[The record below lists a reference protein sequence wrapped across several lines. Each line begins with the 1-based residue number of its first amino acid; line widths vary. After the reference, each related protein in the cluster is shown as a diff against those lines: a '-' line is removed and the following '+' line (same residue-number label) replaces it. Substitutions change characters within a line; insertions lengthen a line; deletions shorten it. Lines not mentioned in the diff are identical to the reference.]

1 MDDDATGNANSTI
14 VAKPREDILVSICF
28 SDLPATKAAF
38 ATIRD
43 LAQRL
48 DARFRF
54 REIILVV
61 DDNGHED
68 YLPLVEQIADLR
80 LFTIRQGSSY
90 YDRRVIAAEEAIGDV
105 VLIGNFDEITHID
118 LMKMLEQATSQNAI
132 LLATRS
138 NRHSVRSGLSTP
150 IIALG
155 RAAGFKVNLNDL
167 QTIALPRSQLN
178 QVLSHSDPE
187 LALRFPPRD
196 PRLPL
201 SFFPV
206 DSNVPFKGGVH
217 QLKRRVQLLQK
228 LLVYMAPVLLMLVTL
243 SSTAL
248 TLLGFGYTVYVVG
261 VWIFLDNLAPGWLTT
276 SAMLTLSAS
285 FMGISM
291 LGLSLGLQQVL
302 NHMSKSKSNLEKIA
316 HEINR
321 IDLFGKVASDLNV
334 DLDSDAQHVFKDRT

>member
-1 MDDDATGNANSTI
+1 MFGMDDLAGSEKLETSI
-14 VAKPREDILVSICF
+14 QPRDDILVSICL
-28 SDLPATKAAF
+28 SDLPATEAAF
-38 ATIRD
+38 AKVRD
-43 LAQRL
+43 LARRL
-48 DARFRF
+48 DSRFRF
-54 REIILVV
+54 REIIIVV
-61 DDNGHED
+61 DDHGHQN
-68 YLPLVEQIADLR
+68 YLPLVEQVPDLR
-80 LFTIRQGSSY
+80 LFAIRPGHSY

-105 VLIGNFDEITHID
+105 VIIGNSDEIQHVDI
-118 LMKMLEQATSQNAI
+118 LVMLEKASGSNSV

-178 QVLSHSDPE
+178 QILSHSDPE

-206 DSNVPFKGGVH
+206 EIDVPFKGGLH
-217 QLKRRVQLLQK
+217 QIQRRAQLLQK
-228 LLVYMAPVLLMLVTL
+228 LLVYMAPILLIFVTF
-243 SSTAL
+243 SSAVL
-248 TLLGFGYTVYVVG
+248 TLVGLGYAVYVVG
-261 VWIFLDNLAPGWLTT
+261 VWMFLDNLAQGWLTT
-276 SAMLTLSAS
+276 SAMLSLSAV
-285 FMGISM
+285 FMGISI

-302 NHMSKSKSNLEKIA
+302 NHRRKSDIEKIA

-334 DLDSDAQHVFKDRT
+334 KLDLDEPHTPKDHT

>member
-1 MDDDATGNANSTI
+1 MDDAMGHGNLTVAN
-14 VAKPREDILVSICF
+14 KLREDILVSICF
-28 SDLPATKAAF
+28 SDLPATNEAF
-38 ATIRD
+38 AALRN
-43 LAQRL
+43 LVHRL
-48 DARFRF
+48 DLRFRF

-80 LFTIRQGSSY
+80 LFTIHPGNSY
-90 YDRRVIAAEEAIGDV
+90 YERRVIAAEEAIGDV
-105 VLIGNFDEITHID
+105 VLVGNFEEMEHID
-118 LMKMLEQATSQNAI
+118 LLEMVEQSGSQNVI

-138 NRHSVRSGLSTP
+138 IRHSVRGGLSAPLT
-150 IIALG
+150 ALG

-178 QVLSHSDPE
+178 QILSHSDPE

-201 SFFPV
+201 SFFSV
-206 DSNVPFKGGVH
+206 ENNVPFNGGFF

-228 LLVYMAPVLLMLVTL
+228 LLVYLAPILLMLVTL
-243 SSTAL
+243 SSTIL
-248 TLLGFGYTVYVVG
+248 TLLGIGYAIYVVG
-261 VWIFLDNLAPGWLTT
+261 VWILLDDLAAGWLTT
-276 SAMLTLSAS
+276 SAMLSLSAT
-285 FMGISM
+285 FMGISI

-302 NHMSKSKSNLEKIA
+302 NNRSKNNLEKIA

-334 DLDSDAQHVFKDRT
+334 DLDRDVPHTVKERT

>member
-1 MDDDATGNANSTI
+1 MDNSTGNANLTI
-14 VAKPREDILVSICF
+14 DAKPREDCLVSICLP
-28 SDLPATKAAF
+28 DLPTTKAAF
-38 ATIRD
+38 TTVRD

-48 DARFRF
+48 DSCFRF

-80 LFTIRQGSSY
+80 LLTVRQGNSY

-105 VLIGNFDEITHID
+105 VLIGNFDEIPHID
-118 LMKMLEQATSQNAI
+118 FSEMLERAAEQNTV
-132 LLATRS
+132 LLATRA
-138 NRHSVRSGLSTP
+138 NCDSVRSGLSTP

-155 RAAGFKVNLNDL
+155 RAAGFNVNLNDL

-178 QVLSHSDPE
+178 QILSHSDPE

-201 SFFPV
+201 SFFSV
-206 DSNVPFKGGVH
+206 ESNVPFKGGFH
-217 QLKRRVQLLQK
+217 QLRRRVQLLQK

-243 SSTAL
+243 SSTVL
-248 TLLGFGYTVYVVG
+248 TLLGLGYTVYVVG
-261 VWIFLDNLAPGWLTT
+261 VWIFFDNLASGWLTI
-276 SAMLTLSAS
+276 SAMLSLSAT

-302 NHMSKSKSNLEKIA
+302 NHRSKNNLEKIA

-334 DLDSDAQHVFKDRT
+334 VLDRDAPHAFKDRT